1 MQQTT
6 KAHIYVIIAT
16 IFIAGSFLASY
27 KLSNTIDAISLTLY
41 RFVLALIF
49 LSPLIIFNKKRL
61 KAVPKF
67 LPKAMIISLFYSLYF
82 IGMFKALEYTTV
94 LNTGS
99 IYTLVPLITAILC
112 IFFFKEKIPF
122 KQLIIYIIGIISTLI
137 VVFKADLELLLKF
150 SLNQGDI
157 IFLIASLSMALYSIF
172 LKVLYKKDDD
182 IIVLVYSTLI
192 AGIIWM
198 SFTMWILDIPY
209 EWEKVH
215 GNLLFSMLYLVI
227 ATTILTLFLYQK
239 ATLVLGPKKVMAYIY
254 LSPSL
259 VALIMFVF
267 EKQTISLGV
276 LIGIILSTIATIIIL
291 RQKT

>member
-1 MQQTT
+1 MQQST
-6 KAHIYVIIAT
+6 KAHIYVVIAT

-27 KLSNTIDAISLTLY
+27 KLSSTIDAISLTLY

-49 LSPLIIFNKKRL
+49 LSPLIIFNKKRV

-67 LPKAMIISLFYSLYF
+67 LPKAMVISLFYSLYF

-99 IYTLVPLITAILC
+99 IYTLVPLMTAILC
-112 IFFFKEKIPF
+112 IFFFKEKIPLA
-122 KQLIIYIIGIISTLI
+122 QLIVYIIGIISTLI
-137 VVFKADLELLLKF
+137 VVFKANLELLLKF

-182 IIVLVYSTLI
+182 IIVLVFSTLM

-198 SFTMWILDIPY
+198 SFTMWILNIPY
-209 EWEKVH
+209 EWGKIE
-215 GNLLFSMLYLVI
+215 GNLLFSMLYLVV

-239 ATLVLGPKKVMAYIY
+239 ATLILGPKKVMAYIY
-254 LSPSL
+254 ISPSL
-259 VALIMFVF
+259 VALIMFIF

-276 LIGIILSTIATIIIL
+276 FIGILLSTIATIIIL
-291 RQKT
+291 RQK

>member
-1 MQQTT
+1 MQQST
-6 KAHIYVIIAT
+6 KAHIYVVIAT

-27 KLSNTIDAISLTLY
+27 KLSSTIAAISLTLY

-49 LSPLIIFNKKRL
+49 LSPLVIFNKNRV
-61 KAVPKF
+61 KAVPKL
-67 LPKAMIISLFYSLYF
+67 LPKAMVISLFYSLYF

-99 IYTLVPLITAILC
+99 IYTLVPLMTAILC
-112 IFFFKEKIPF
+112 IFFFKEKIPLA
-122 KQLIIYIIGIISTLI
+122 QLIVYIIGIISTLI
-137 VVFKADLELLLKF
+137 VVFKANLELLLKF

-182 IIVLVYSTLI
+182 IIVLVFSTLM

-209 EWEKVH
+209 EWEKIE
-215 GNLLFSMLYLVI
+215 GNLLFSMLYLVV

-239 ATLVLGPKKVMAYIY
+239 ATLILGPKKVMAYIY
-254 LSPSL
+254 ISPSL
-259 VALIMFVF
+259 VALIMFIF

-276 LIGIILSTIATIIIL
+276 FIGILLSTIATIIIL
-291 RQKT
+291 RQK

>member
-1 MQQTT
+1 MQQST
-6 KAHIYVIIAT
+6 KAHIYVVIAT

-27 KLSNTIDAISLTLY
+27 KLSSTIDAISLTLY

-49 LSPLIIFNKKRL
+49 LSPLVIFNKNRI
-61 KAVPKF
+61 KAVPKL
-67 LPKAMIISLFYSLYF
+67 LPKAMVISLFYSLYF

-99 IYTLVPLITAILC
+99 IYTLVPLMTAILC
-112 IFFFKEKIPF
+112 IFFFKEKIPLA
-122 KQLIIYIIGIISTLI
+122 QLIVYIIGIISTLI
-137 VVFKADLELLLKF
+137 VVFKANLELLLKF

-182 IIVLVYSTLI
+182 IIVLVFSTLM

-209 EWEKVH
+209 EWEKIE
-215 GNLLFSMLYLVI
+215 GNLLFSMLYLVV

-239 ATLVLGPKKVMAYIY
+239 ATLILGPKKVMAYIY
-254 LSPSL
+254 ISPSL
-259 VALIMFVF
+259 VALIMFIF
-267 EKQTISLGV
+267 EKQRISLGV
-276 LIGIILSTIATIIIL
+276 FIGILLSTIATIIIL
-291 RQKT
+291 RQK

>member
-1 MQQTT
+1 MQQST
-6 KAHIYVIIAT
+6 KAHIYVVIAT

-27 KLSNTIDAISLTLY
+27 KLSSTIDAISLTLY

-49 LSPLIIFNKKRL
+49 LSPLVIFNKNRV
-61 KAVPKF
+61 KAVPKL
-67 LPKAMIISLFYSLYF
+67 LPKAMVISLFYSLYF

-99 IYTLVPLITAILC
+99 IYTLVPLMTAILC
-112 IFFFKEKIPF
+112 IFFFKEKIPLA
-122 KQLIIYIIGIISTLI
+122 QLFVYIIGIISTLI
-137 VVFKADLELLLKF
+137 VVFKANLELLLKF

-182 IIVLVYSTLI
+182 IIVLIFSTLM

-198 SFTMWILDIPY
+198 SFTMWILGIPY
-209 EWEKVH
+209 EWGKIE
-215 GNLLFSMLYLVI
+215 GNLLFSMLYLVV

-239 ATLVLGPKKVMAYIY
+239 ATLILGPKKVMAYIY
-254 LSPSL
+254 ISPSL
-259 VALIMFVF
+259 VALIMFIF
-267 EKQTISLGV
+267 EKQRISLGV
-276 LIGIILSTIATIIIL
+276 FIGILLSTIATIIIL
-291 RQKT
+291 RQK

>member
-1 MQQTT
+1 MQQST
-6 KAHIYVIIAT
+6 KAHIYVVIAT

-27 KLSNTIDAISLTLY
+27 KLSSTIDAISLTLY

-49 LSPLIIFNKKRL
+49 LSPLVIFNKNIV

-67 LPKAMIISLFYSLYF
+67 LPKAMVISLFYSLYF

-99 IYTLVPLITAILC
+99 IYTLVPLMTAILC
-112 IFFFKEKIPF
+112 IFFFKEKIPLA
-122 KQLIIYIIGIISTLI
+122 QLIVYIIGIISTLI
-137 VVFKADLELLLKF
+137 VVFKANLELLLKF

-182 IIVLVYSTLI
+182 IIVLVFSTLM

-209 EWEKVH
+209 EWEKIE
-215 GNLLFSMLYLVI
+215 GNLLFSMLYLVV

-239 ATLVLGPKKVMAYIY
+239 ATLILGPKKVMAYIY
-254 LSPSL
+254 ISPSL
-259 VALIMFVF
+259 VALIMFIF
-267 EKQTISLGV
+267 EKQRISLGV
-276 LIGIILSTIATIIIL
+276 FIGILLSTIATIIIL
-291 RQKT
+291 RQK

>member
-1 MQQTT
+1 MQQST
-6 KAHIYVIIAT
+6 KAHVYVVIAT

-27 KLSNTIDAISLTLY
+27 KLSSTIDAISLTLY

-49 LSPLIIFNKKRL
+49 LSPLVIFNKNRI
-61 KAVPKF
+61 KAVPKL
-67 LPKAMIISLFYSLYF
+67 LPKAMVISLFYSLYF

-99 IYTLVPLITAILC
+99 IYTLVPLMTAILC
-112 IFFFKEKIPF
+112 IFFFKEKIPLA
-122 KQLIIYIIGIISTLI
+122 QLIVYIIGIISTLI
-137 VVFKADLELLLKF
+137 VVFKANLELLLKF

-182 IIVLVYSTLI
+182 IIVLVFSTLM

-209 EWEKVH
+209 EWEKIE
-215 GNLLFSMLYLVI
+215 GNLLFSMLYLVV

-239 ATLVLGPKKVMAYIY
+239 ATLILGPKKVMAYIY
-254 LSPSL
+254 ISPSL
-259 VALIMFVF
+259 VALIMFIF

-276 LIGIILSTIATIIIL
+276 FIGILLSTIATIIIL
-291 RQKT
+291 RQK

>member
-1 MQQTT
+1 MQQST
-6 KAHIYVIIAT
+6 KAHIYVVIAT

-27 KLSNTIDAISLTLY
+27 KLSSTIDAISLTLY

-49 LSPLIIFNKKRL
+49 LSPLVIFNKKRV

-67 LPKAMIISLFYSLYF
+67 LPKAMVISLFYSLYF

-99 IYTLVPLITAILC
+99 IYTLVPLMTAILC
-112 IFFFKEKIPF
+112 IFFFKEKIPLA
-122 KQLIIYIIGIISTLI
+122 QLTVYIIGIISTLI

-182 IIVLVYSTLI
+182 IIVLVFSTLM

-198 SFTMWILDIPY
+198 SFTIWILDIPY
-209 EWEKVH
+209 EWGKIE

-239 ATLVLGPKKVMAYIY
+239 ATLILGPKKVMAYIY
-254 LSPSL
+254 ISPSL
-259 VALIMFVF
+259 VALIMFIF

-276 LIGIILSTIATIIIL
+276 FIGILLSTIATIIIL
-291 RQKT
+291 RQK

>member
-1 MQQTT
+1 MQQST
-6 KAHIYVIIAT
+6 KAHIYVVIAT

-27 KLSNTIDAISLTLY
+27 KLSSTIDAISLTLY
-41 RFVLALIF
+41 RFVLALVF
-49 LSPLIIFNKKRL
+49 LSPLVIFNKKRV

-67 LPKAMIISLFYSLYF
+67 LPKAMVISLFYSLYF

-99 IYTLVPLITAILC
+99 IYTLVPLMTAILC
-112 IFFFKEKIPF
+112 IFFFKEKIPLA
-122 KQLIIYIIGIISTLI
+122 QLIVYIIGIISTLI
-137 VVFKADLELLLKF
+137 VVFKANLELLLNF

-182 IIVLVYSTLI
+182 IIVLVFSTLM

-198 SFTMWILDIPY
+198 SFTMWILNIPY
-209 EWEKVH
+209 EWEKIE
-215 GNLLFSMLYLVI
+215 GNLLFSMLYLVV

-239 ATLVLGPKKVMAYIY
+239 ATLILGPKKVMAYIY
-254 LSPSL
+254 ISPSL
-259 VALIMFVF
+259 VALIMFIF
-267 EKQTISLGV
+267 EKQRISLGV
-276 LIGIILSTIATIIIL
+276 FIGILLSTIATIIIL
-291 RQKT
+291 RQK

>member
-1 MQQTT
+1 MQQST
-6 KAHIYVIIAT
+6 KAHIYVVIAT

-27 KLSNTIDAISLTLY
+27 KLSSTIDAISLTLY

-49 LSPLIIFNKKRL
+49 LSPLVIFNKNRV
-61 KAVPKF
+61 KAVPKL
-67 LPKAMIISLFYSLYF
+67 LPKAMVISLFYSLYF

-99 IYTLVPLITAILC
+99 IYTLVPLMTAILC
-112 IFFFKEKIPF
+112 IFFFKEKIPLA
-122 KQLIIYIIGIISTLI
+122 QLFVYIIGIISTLI
-137 VVFKADLELLLKF
+137 VVFKANLELLLKF

-182 IIVLVYSTLI
+182 IIVLVFSTLM

-209 EWEKVH
+209 EWEKIE
-215 GNLLFSMLYLVI
+215 GNLLFSMLYLVV

-239 ATLVLGPKKVMAYIY
+239 ATLILGPKKVMAYIY
-254 LSPSL
+254 ISPSL
-259 VALIMFVF
+259 VALIMFIF
-267 EKQTISLGV
+267 EKQKISLGV
-276 LIGIILSTIATIIIL
+276 FIGILLSTIATIIIL
-291 RQKT
+291 RQK

>member
-1 MQQTT
+1 MQQST
-6 KAHIYVIIAT
+6 KAHIYVVIAT

-27 KLSNTIDAISLTLY
+27 KLSSTIDAISLTLY

-49 LSPLIIFNKKRL
+49 LSPLVIFNKKRV

-67 LPKAMIISLFYSLYF
+67 LPKAMVISLFYSLYF

-99 IYTLVPLITAILC
+99 IYTLVPLMTAILC
-112 IFFFKEKIPF
+112 IFFFKEKIPLA
-122 KQLIIYIIGIISTLI
+122 QLIVYIIGIISTLI
-137 VVFKADLELLLKF
+137 VVFKANLELLLKF

-182 IIVLVYSTLI
+182 IIVLVFSTLM

-209 EWEKVH
+209 EWEKIE
-215 GNLLFSMLYLVI
+215 GNLLFSMLYLVV

-239 ATLVLGPKKVMAYIY
+239 ATLILGPKKVMAYIY
-254 LSPSL
+254 ISPSL
-259 VALIMFVF
+259 VALIMFIF

-276 LIGIILSTIATIIIL
+276 FIGILLSTIATIIIL
-291 RQKT
+291 RQK

>member
-1 MQQTT
+1 MQQST
-6 KAHIYVIIAT
+6 KAHIYVVIAT

-27 KLSNTIDAISLTLY
+27 KLSSTIDAISLTLY

-49 LSPLIIFNKKRL
+49 LSPLVIFNKKRV

-67 LPKAMIISLFYSLYF
+67 LPKAMVISLFYSLYF

-99 IYTLVPLITAILC
+99 IYTLVPLMTAILC
-112 IFFFKEKIPF
+112 IFFFKEKIPLA
-122 KQLIIYIIGIISTLI
+122 QLIVYIIGIISTLI
-137 VVFKADLELLLKF
+137 VVFKANLELLLKF

-172 LKVLYKKDDD
+172 LMVLYKKDDD
-182 IIVLVYSTLI
+182 IIVLVFSTLM

-198 SFTMWILDIPY
+198 SFTMWILNIPY
-209 EWEKVH
+209 EWEKIE
-215 GNLLFSMLYLVI
+215 GNLLFSMLYLVV

-239 ATLVLGPKKVMAYIY
+239 ATLILGPKKVMAYIY
-254 LSPSL
+254 ISPSL
-259 VALIMFVF
+259 VALIMFIF

-276 LIGIILSTIATIIIL
+276 FIGILLSTIATIIIL
-291 RQKT
+291 RQK

>member
-1 MQQTT
+1 MQQST

-27 KLSNTIDAISLTLY
+27 KLSSTIDAISLTLY

-49 LSPLIIFNKKRL
+49 LSPLVIFNKKRV
-61 KAVPKF
+61 KAVPKL
-67 LPKAMIISLFYSLYF
+67 LPKAMVISLFYSLYF
-82 IGMFKALEYTTV
+82 IGMFKALEQTTV

-99 IYTLVPLITAILC
+99 IYTLVPLMTAILC
-112 IFFFKEKIPF
+112 IFFFKEKIPLS
-122 KQLIIYIIGIISTLI
+122 QLIVYIIGIISTLI
-137 VVFKADLELLLKF
+137 VVFKANLELLLKF

-182 IIVLVYSTLI
+182 IIVLVFSTLM

-198 SFTMWILDIPY
+198 SFTMLILDIPY
-209 EWEKVH
+209 EWGKIE

-239 ATLVLGPKKVMAYIY
+239 ATLILGPKKVMAYIY
-254 LSPSL
+254 ISPSL
-259 VALIMFVF
+259 VALIMFIF

-276 LIGIILSTIATIIIL
+276 FIGILLSTIATIIIL
-291 RQKT
+291 RQK

>member
-1 MQQTT
+1 MQQST
-6 KAHIYVIIAT
+6 KAHIYVVIAT

-27 KLSNTIDAISLTLY
+27 KLSSTIDAISLTLY

-49 LSPLIIFNKKRL
+49 LSPLVIFNKNRI
-61 KAVPKF
+61 KAVPKL
-67 LPKAMIISLFYSLYF
+67 LPKAMVISLFYSLYF

-99 IYTLVPLITAILC
+99 IYTLVPLMTAILC
-112 IFFFKEKIPF
+112 IFFFKEKIPLA
-122 KQLIIYIIGIISTLI
+122 QLIVYIIGIISTLI
-137 VVFKADLELLLKF
+137 VVFKANLELLLKF

-182 IIVLVYSTLI
+182 IIVLVFSTLM

-209 EWEKVH
+209 EWEKIE
-215 GNLLFSMLYLVI
+215 GNLLFSMLYLVV

-239 ATLVLGPKKVMAYIY
+239 ATLILGPKKVMAYIY
-254 LSPSL
+254 ISPSL
-259 VALIMFVF
+259 VALIMFIF
-267 EKQTISLGV
+267 EKQRISLGV
-276 LIGIILSTIATIIIL
+276 FIGILLSTISTIIIL
-291 RQKT
+291 RQK

>member
-1 MQQTT
+1 MQQST
-6 KAHIYVIIAT
+6 KAHIYVVIAT

-27 KLSNTIDAISLTLY
+27 KLSSTIDAISLTLY

-49 LSPLIIFNKKRL
+49 LSPLVIFNKNRV
-61 KAVPKF
+61 KAVPKL
-67 LPKAMIISLFYSLYF
+67 LPKAMVISLFYSLYF

-99 IYTLVPLITAILC
+99 IYTLVPLMTAILC
-112 IFFFKEKIPF
+112 IFFFKEKIPLA
-122 KQLIIYIIGIISTLI
+122 QLIVYIIGIISTLI
-137 VVFKADLELLLKF
+137 VVFKANLELLLKF

-182 IIVLVYSTLI
+182 IIVLVFSTLM

-209 EWEKVH
+209 EWEKIE
-215 GNLLFSMLYLVI
+215 GNLLFSMLYLVV

-239 ATLVLGPKKVMAYIY
+239 ATLILGPKKVMAYIY
-254 LSPSL
+254 ISPSL
-259 VALIMFVF
+259 VALIMFIF
-267 EKQTISLGV
+267 EKQRISLGV
-276 LIGIILSTIATIIIL
+276 FIGILLSTIATIRIL
-291 RQKT
+291 RQK

>member
-1 MQQTT
+1 MQQST
-6 KAHIYVIIAT
+6 KAHIYVVIAT

-27 KLSNTIDAISLTLY
+27 KLSSTIDAISLTLY

-49 LSPLIIFNKKRL
+49 LSPLVIFNKNRV
-61 KAVPKF
+61 KAVPKL
-67 LPKAMIISLFYSLYF
+67 LPKAMVISLFYSLYF

-99 IYTLVPLITAILC
+99 IYTLVPLMTAILC
-112 IFFFKEKIPF
+112 IFFFKEKIPLA
-122 KQLIIYIIGIISTLI
+122 QLIVYIIGIISTLI
-137 VVFKADLELLLKF
+137 VVFKANLELLLKF

-182 IIVLVYSTLI
+182 IIVLVFSTLM

-209 EWEKVH
+209 EWEKIE
-215 GNLLFSMLYLVI
+215 GNLLFSMLYLVV

-239 ATLVLGPKKVMAYIY
+239 ATLILGPKKVMAYIY
-254 LSPSL
+254 ISPSL
-259 VALIMFVF
+259 VALIMFIF

-276 LIGIILSTIATIIIL
+276 FIGILLSTIATIIIL
-291 RQKT
+291 RQK

>member
-1 MQQTT
+1 MQQST
-6 KAHIYVIIAT
+6 KAHIYVVIAT

-27 KLSNTIDAISLTLY
+27 KLSSTIDAISLTLY

-49 LSPLIIFNKKRL
+49 LSPLVIFNKKRV

-67 LPKAMIISLFYSLYF
+67 LPKAMVISLFYSLYF

-99 IYTLVPLITAILC
+99 IYTLVPLMTAILC
-112 IFFFKEKIPF
+112 IFFFKEKIPLA
-122 KQLIIYIIGIISTLI
+122 QLIVYIIGIISTLI
-137 VVFKADLELLLKF
+137 VVFKANLELLLKF

-182 IIVLVYSTLI
+182 IIVLVFSTLM

-209 EWEKVH
+209 EWEKIE
-215 GNLLFSMLYLVI
+215 GNLLFSMLYLVV

-239 ATLVLGPKKVMAYIY
+239 ATLILGPKKVMAYIY
-254 LSPSL
+254 ISPSL
-259 VALIMFVF
+259 VALIMFIF
-267 EKQTISLGV
+267 EKQRISLGV
-276 LIGIILSTIATIIIL
+276 FIGILLSTIATIIIL
-291 RQKT
+291 RQK

>member
-1 MQQTT
+1 MQQST
-6 KAHIYVIIAT
+6 KAHIYVVKAT

-27 KLSNTIDAISLTLY
+27 KLSSTIDAISLTLY

-49 LSPLIIFNKKRL
+49 LSPLVIFNKNRV
-61 KAVPKF
+61 KAVPKL
-67 LPKAMIISLFYSLYF
+67 LPKAMVISLFYSLYF

-99 IYTLVPLITAILC
+99 IYTLVPLMTAILF
-112 IFFFKEKIPF
+112 IFFFKEKIPLA
-122 KQLIIYIIGIISTLI
+122 QLIVYIIGIISTLI
-137 VVFKADLELLLKF
+137 VVFKANLELLLKF

-182 IIVLVYSTLI
+182 IIVLVFSTLM

-209 EWEKVH
+209 EWEKIE
-215 GNLLFSMLYLVI
+215 GNLLFSMLYLVV

-239 ATLVLGPKKVMAYIY
+239 ATLILGPKKVMAYIY
-254 LSPSL
+254 ISPSL
-259 VALIMFVF
+259 VALIMFIF
-267 EKQTISLGV
+267 EKQRISLGV
-276 LIGIILSTIATIIIL
+276 FIGILLSTIATIIIL
-291 RQKT
+291 RQK

>member
-1 MQQTT
+1 MQQST
-6 KAHIYVIIAT
+6 KAHIYVVIAT

-27 KLSNTIDAISLTLY
+27 KLSSTIDAISLTLY

-49 LSPLIIFNKKRL
+49 LSPLVIFNKNRV
-61 KAVPKF
+61 KAVQKL
-67 LPKAMIISLFYSLYF
+67 LPKAMVISLFYSLYF

-99 IYTLVPLITAILC
+99 IYTLVPLMTAILC
-112 IFFFKEKIPF
+112 IFFFKEKIPLA
-122 KQLIIYIIGIISTLI
+122 QLIVYIIGIISTLI
-137 VVFKADLELLLKF
+137 VVFKANLELLLKF

-182 IIVLVYSTLI
+182 IIVLVFSTLM

-209 EWEKVH
+209 EWEKIE
-215 GNLLFSMLYLVI
+215 GNLLFSMLYLVV

-239 ATLVLGPKKVMAYIY
+239 ATLILGPKKVMAYIY
-254 LSPSL
+254 ISPSL
-259 VALIMFVF
+259 VALIMFIF
-267 EKQTISLGV
+267 EKQRISLGV
-276 LIGIILSTIATIIIL
+276 FIGILLSTIATIIIL
-291 RQKT
+291 RQK

>member
-1 MQQTT
+1 MQQST
-6 KAHIYVIIAT
+6 KAHIYVVIAT

-27 KLSNTIDAISLTLY
+27 KLSSTIDAISLTLY

-49 LSPLIIFNKKRL
+49 LSPLVIFNKKRV

-67 LPKAMIISLFYSLYF
+67 LPKAMVISLFYSLYF

-99 IYTLVPLITAILC
+99 IYTLVPLMTAILC
-112 IFFFKEKIPF
+112 IFFFKEKIPLS
-122 KQLIIYIIGIISTLI
+122 QLIVYIIGIISTLI
-137 VVFKADLELLLKF
+137 VVFKANLELLLKF

-182 IIVLVYSTLI
+182 IIVLVFSTLM

-209 EWEKVH
+209 EWEKIE
-215 GNLLFSMLYLVI
+215 GNLLFSMLYLVV

-239 ATLVLGPKKVMAYIY
+239 ATLILGPKKVMAYIY
-254 LSPSL
+254 ISPSL
-259 VALIMFVF
+259 VALIMFIF

-276 LIGIILSTIATIIIL
+276 FIGILLSTIATIIIL
-291 RQKT
+291 RQK

>member
-1 MQQTT
+1 MQQST
-6 KAHIYVIIAT
+6 KAHIYVVIAT

-27 KLSNTIDAISLTLY
+27 KLSSTIDAISLTLY

-49 LSPLIIFNKKRL
+49 LSPLVIFNKNRV
-61 KAVPKF
+61 KAVPKS
-67 LPKAMIISLFYSLYF
+67 LPKAMVISLFYSLYF

-99 IYTLVPLITAILC
+99 IYTLVPLMTAILC
-112 IFFFKEKIPF
+112 IFFFKEKIPLA
-122 KQLIIYIIGIISTLI
+122 QLIVYIIGIISTLI
-137 VVFKADLELLLKF
+137 VVFKANLELLLKF

-182 IIVLVYSTLI
+182 IIVLVFSTLM

-209 EWEKVH
+209 EWEKIA
-215 GNLLFSMLYLVI
+215 GNLLFSMLYLVV

-239 ATLVLGPKKVMAYIY
+239 ATLILGPKKVMAYIY
-254 LSPSL
+254 ISPSL
-259 VALIMFVF
+259 VALIMFIF
-267 EKQTISLGV
+267 EKQRISLGV
-276 LIGIILSTIATIIIL
+276 FIGILLSTIATIIIL
-291 RQKT
+291 RQK

>member
-1 MQQTT
+1 MQQST
-6 KAHIYVIIAT
+6 KAHIYVVIAT

-27 KLSNTIDAISLTLY
+27 KLSSTIDAISLTLY

-49 LSPLIIFNKKRL
+49 LSPLVIFNKNRV
-61 KAVPKF
+61 KAVPKL
-67 LPKAMIISLFYSLYF
+67 LPKAMVISLFYSLYF

-99 IYTLVPLITAILC
+99 IYTLVPLMTAILC
-112 IFFFKEKIPF
+112 IFFFKEKIPLA
-122 KQLIIYIIGIISTLI
+122 QLIVYIIGIISTLI
-137 VVFKADLELLLKF
+137 VVFKANLELLLKF

-182 IIVLVYSTLI
+182 IIVLVFSTLM

-209 EWEKVH
+209 EWEKIE

-239 ATLVLGPKKVMAYIY
+239 ATLILGPKKVMAYIY
-254 LSPSL
+254 ISPSL
-259 VALIMFVF
+259 VALIMFIF
-267 EKQTISLGV
+267 EKQRISLGV
-276 LIGIILSTIATIIIL
+276 FIGILLSTIATIIIL
-291 RQKT
+291 RQK

>member
-1 MQQTT
+1 MQQST
-6 KAHIYVIIAT
+6 KAHIYVVIAT

-27 KLSNTIDAISLTLY
+27 KLSSTIDAISLTLY

-49 LSPLIIFNKKRL
+49 LSPLIIFNKKRV
-61 KAVPKF
+61 KAVPRV
-67 LPKAMIISLFYSLYF
+67 LPKAMVISLFYSLYF

-99 IYTLVPLITAILC
+99 IYTLVPLMTAILC
-112 IFFFKEKIPF
+112 IFFFKEKIPLA
-122 KQLIIYIIGIISTLI
+122 QLIVYIIGIISTLI
-137 VVFKADLELLLKF
+137 VVFKANLELLLKF

-182 IIVLVYSTLI
+182 IIVLVFSTLM

-198 SFTMWILDIPY
+198 SFTMWILNIPY
-209 EWEKVH
+209 EWEKVQ
-215 GNLLFSMLYLVI
+215 GNLLFSMLYLVV

-239 ATLVLGPKKVMAYIY
+239 ATLILGPKKVMAYIY
-254 LSPSL
+254 MSPSL

-291 RQKT
+291 RQK

>member
-1 MQQTT
+1 MQQST
-6 KAHIYVIIAT
+6 KAHIYVLIAT

-27 KLSNTIDAISLTLY
+27 KLSSTIDAISLTLY

-49 LSPLIIFNKKRL
+49 LSPLVIFNKKRV
-61 KAVPKF
+61 KAVPKL
-67 LPKAMIISLFYSLYF
+67 LPKAMVISLFYSLYF

-99 IYTLVPLITAILC
+99 IYTLVPLMTAILC
-112 IFFFKEKIPF
+112 IFFFKEKIPLA
-122 KQLIIYIIGIISTLI
+122 QLIVYIIGIISTLI
-137 VVFKADLELLLKF
+137 VVFKANLELLLKF

-182 IIVLVYSTLI
+182 IIVLVFSTLM

-198 SFTMWILDIPY
+198 SFTMWILNIPY
-209 EWEKVH
+209 EWGKIE
-215 GNLLFSMLYLVI
+215 GNLLFSMLYLVV

-239 ATLVLGPKKVMAYIY
+239 ATLILGPKKVMAYIY
-254 LSPSL
+254 MSPSL

-276 LIGIILSTIATIIIL
+276 FIGILLSTFATIIIL
-291 RQKT
+291 RQK

>member
-1 MQQTT
+1 MQQST
-6 KAHIYVIIAT
+6 KAHIYVVIAT

-27 KLSNTIDAISLTLY
+27 KLSSTIDAISLTLY

-49 LSPLIIFNKKRL
+49 LSPLVIFNKKRV

-67 LPKAMIISLFYSLYF
+67 LPKAMVISLFYSLYF

-99 IYTLVPLITAILC
+99 IYTLVPLMTAILC
-112 IFFFKEKIPF
+112 IFFFKEKIPLA
-122 KQLIIYIIGIISTLI
+122 QLIVYIIGIISTLI

-182 IIVLVYSTLI
+182 IIVLVFSTLM

-198 SFTMWILDIPY
+198 SFTMWILNIPY
-209 EWEKVH
+209 EWEKIE
-215 GNLLFSMLYLVI
+215 GNLLFSMLYLVV

-239 ATLVLGPKKVMAYIY
+239 ATLILGPKKVMAYIY
-254 LSPSL
+254 ISPSL
-259 VALIMFVF
+259 VALIMFIF

-276 LIGIILSTIATIIIL
+276 FIGILLSTIATIIIL
-291 RQKT
+291 RQK

>member
-1 MQQTT
+1 MQQST
-6 KAHIYVIIAT
+6 KAHIYVVIAT

-27 KLSNTIDAISLTLY
+27 KLSSTIDAISLTLY

-49 LSPLIIFNKKRL
+49 LSPLVIFNKKRV

-67 LPKAMIISLFYSLYF
+67 LPKAMVISLFYSLYF

-99 IYTLVPLITAILC
+99 IYTLVPLMTAILC
-112 IFFFKEKIPF
+112 IFFFKEKIPLA
-122 KQLIIYIIGIISTLI
+122 QLIVYIIGIISTLI
-137 VVFKADLELLLKF
+137 VVFKANLELLLKF

-182 IIVLVYSTLI
+182 IIVLVFSTLM

-198 SFTMWILDIPY
+198 SFTMWILNIPY
-209 EWEKVH
+209 EWGKIE
-215 GNLLFSMLYLVI
+215 GNLLFSMLYLVV

-239 ATLVLGPKKVMAYIY
+239 ATLILGPKKVMAYIY
-254 LSPSL
+254 ISPSL
-259 VALIMFVF
+259 VALIMFIF

-276 LIGIILSTIATIIIL
+276 FIGILLSTIATIIIL
-291 RQKT
+291 RQK

>member
-1 MQQTT
+1 MQQST
-6 KAHIYVIIAT
+6 KAHIYVVIAT

-27 KLSNTIDAISLTLY
+27 KLSSTIDAISLTLY

-49 LSPLIIFNKKRL
+49 LSPLVIFNKNRV
-61 KAVPKF
+61 KAVPKL
-67 LPKAMIISLFYSLYF
+67 LPKAMVISLFYSLYF

-99 IYTLVPLITAILC
+99 IYTLVPLMTAILC
-112 IFFFKEKIPF
+112 IFFFKEKIPLA
-122 KQLIIYIIGIISTLI
+122 QLIVYIIGIISTLI
-137 VVFKADLELLLKF
+137 VVFKANLEFLLKF

-182 IIVLVYSTLI
+182 IIVLVFSTLM

-198 SFTMWILDIPY
+198 SFTMWILGIPY
-209 EWEKVH
+209 EWEKIE
-215 GNLLFSMLYLVI
+215 GNLLFSMLYLVV

-239 ATLVLGPKKVMAYIY
+239 ATLILGPKKVMAYIY
-254 LSPSL
+254 ISPSL
-259 VALIMFVF
+259 VALIMFIF

-276 LIGIILSTIATIIIL
+276 FIGILLSTIATIIIL
-291 RQKT
+291 RQK

>member
-1 MQQTT
+1 MQQST
-6 KAHIYVIIAT
+6 KAHIYVVIAT

-27 KLSNTIDAISLTLY
+27 KLSSTIDAISLTLY

-49 LSPLIIFNKKRL
+49 LSPLVIFNKNRV
-61 KAVPKF
+61 KAVPKL
-67 LPKAMIISLFYSLYF
+67 LPKAMVISLFYSLYF

-99 IYTLVPLITAILC
+99 IYTLVPLMTAILC
-112 IFFFKEKIPF
+112 IFFFKEKIPLA
-122 KQLIIYIIGIISTLI
+122 QLIVYIIGIISTLI
-137 VVFKADLELLLKF
+137 VVFKANLELLLKF

-182 IIVLVYSTLI
+182 IVVLVFSTLM

-209 EWEKVH
+209 EWEKIE
-215 GNLLFSMLYLVI
+215 GNLLFSMLYLVV

-239 ATLVLGPKKVMAYIY
+239 ATLILGPKKVMAYIY
-254 LSPSL
+254 ISPSL
-259 VALIMFVF
+259 VALIMFIF

-276 LIGIILSTIATIIIL
+276 FIGILLSTIATIIIL
-291 RQKT
+291 RQK

>member
-1 MQQTT
+1 MQQST
-6 KAHIYVIIAT
+6 KAHIYVVIAT

-27 KLSNTIDAISLTLY
+27 KLSSTIDAISLTLY

-49 LSPLIIFNKKRL
+49 LSPLVIFNKNRI
-61 KAVPKF
+61 KAVPKL
-67 LPKAMIISLFYSLYF
+67 LPKAMVISLFYSLYF

-99 IYTLVPLITAILC
+99 IYTLVPLMTAILC
-112 IFFFKEKIPF
+112 IFFFKEKIPLA
-122 KQLIIYIIGIISTLI
+122 QLIVYIIGIISTLI
-137 VVFKADLELLLKF
+137 VVFKANLELLLKF

-172 LKVLYKKDDD
+172 LKVFYKKDDD
-182 IIVLVYSTLI
+182 IIVLVFSTLM

-209 EWEKVH
+209 EWEKIE
-215 GNLLFSMLYLVI
+215 GNLLFSMLYLVV

-239 ATLVLGPKKVMAYIY
+239 ATLILGPKKVMAYIY
-254 LSPSL
+254 ISPSL
-259 VALIMFVF
+259 VALIMFIF
-267 EKQTISLGV
+267 EKQRISLGV
-276 LIGIILSTIATIIIL
+276 FIGILLSTIATIIIL
-291 RQKT
+291 RQK

>member
-1 MQQTT
+1 MQQST
-6 KAHIYVIIAT
+6 KAHIYVVIAT

-27 KLSNTIDAISLTLY
+27 KLSSTIDAISLTLY

-49 LSPLIIFNKKRL
+49 LSPLVIFNINRV

-67 LPKAMIISLFYSLYF
+67 LPKAMVISLFYSLYF

-99 IYTLVPLITAILC
+99 IYTLVPLMTAILC
-112 IFFFKEKIPF
+112 IFFFKEKIPLA
-122 KQLIIYIIGIISTLI
+122 QLIVYIIGIISTLI
-137 VVFKADLELLLKF
+137 VVFKANLELLLKF

-182 IIVLVYSTLI
+182 IIVLVFSTLM

-209 EWEKVH
+209 EWEKIE
-215 GNLLFSMLYLVI
+215 GNLLFSMLYLVV

-239 ATLVLGPKKVMAYIY
+239 ATLILGPKKVMAYIY
-254 LSPSL
+254 ISPSL
-259 VALIMFVF
+259 VALIMFIF
-267 EKQTISLGV
+267 EKQRISLGV
-276 LIGIILSTIATIIIL
+276 FIGILLSTIATIIIL
-291 RQKT
+291 RQK

>member
-1 MQQTT
+1 MQQST
-6 KAHIYVIIAT
+6 KAHIYVVIAT

-27 KLSNTIDAISLTLY
+27 KLSSTIDAISLTLY

-49 LSPLIIFNKKRL
+49 LSPLVIFNKKRV

-67 LPKAMIISLFYSLYF
+67 LPKAMVISLFYSLYF

-99 IYTLVPLITAILC
+99 IYTLVPLMTAILC
-112 IFFFKEKIPF
+112 IFFFKEKIPLA
-122 KQLIIYIIGIISTLI
+122 QLIVYIIGIISTLI
-137 VVFKADLELLLKF
+137 VVFKANLELLLKF

-182 IIVLVYSTLI
+182 IIVLVFSTLM

-198 SFTMWILDIPY
+198 SFTMWILNIPY
-209 EWEKVH
+209 EWGKIE
-215 GNLLFSMLYLVI
+215 GNLLFSMLYLVV

-239 ATLVLGPKKVMAYIY
+239 ATLILGPKKVMAYIY
-254 LSPSL
+254 ISPSL

-276 LIGIILSTIATIIIL
+276 FIGILLSTIATIIIL
-291 RQKT
+291 RQK

>member
-1 MQQTT
+1 MQQST
-6 KAHIYVIIAT
+6 KAHIYVVIAT

-27 KLSNTIDAISLTLY
+27 KLSSTIDAISLTLY

-49 LSPLIIFNKKRL
+49 LSPLIIFNKKRV
-61 KAVPKF
+61 KAVPRV
-67 LPKAMIISLFYSLYF
+67 LPKAMVISLFYSLYF

-99 IYTLVPLITAILC
+99 IYTLVPLMTAILC
-112 IFFFKEKIPF
+112 IFFFKEKIPLA
-122 KQLIIYIIGIISTLI
+122 QLIVYIIGIISTLI
-137 VVFKADLELLLKF
+137 VVFKANLELLLKF

-182 IIVLVYSTLI
+182 IIVLVFSTLM

-198 SFTMWILDIPY
+198 SFTMWILNIPY
-209 EWEKVH
+209 EWEKVQ
-215 GNLLFSMLYLVI
+215 GNLLFSMLYLVV

-239 ATLVLGPKKVMAYIY
+239 ATLILGPKKVMAYIY
-254 LSPSL
+254 MSPSL

-276 LIGIILSTIATIIIL
+276 LIGIILSTFATIIIL
-291 RQKT
+291 RQK

>member
-1 MQQTT
+1 MQQST
-6 KAHIYVIIAT
+6 KAHIYVVIAT

-27 KLSNTIDAISLTLY
+27 KLSSTIDAISLTLY

-49 LSPLIIFNKKRL
+49 LSPLVIFNKNRI
-61 KAVPKF
+61 KAVPKL
-67 LPKAMIISLFYSLYF
+67 LPKAMVISLFYSLYF

-99 IYTLVPLITAILC
+99 IYTLVPLMTAILC
-112 IFFFKEKIPF
+112 IFFFKEKIPLS
-122 KQLIIYIIGIISTLI
+122 QLIVYIIGIISTLI
-137 VVFKADLELLLKF
+137 VVFKANLELLLKF

-182 IIVLVYSTLI
+182 IIVLVFSTLM

-209 EWEKVH
+209 EWEKIE
-215 GNLLFSMLYLVI
+215 GNLLFSMLYLVV

-239 ATLVLGPKKVMAYIY
+239 ATLILGPKKVMAYIY
-254 LSPSL
+254 ISPSL
-259 VALIMFVF
+259 VALIMFIF

-276 LIGIILSTIATIIIL
+276 FIGILLSTIATIIIL
-291 RQKT
+291 RQK

>member
-1 MQQTT
+1 MQQST
-6 KAHIYVIIAT
+6 KAHIYVVIAT

-27 KLSNTIDAISLTLY
+27 KLSSTIDAISLTLY

-49 LSPLIIFNKKRL
+49 LSPLVIFNKKRV
-61 KAVPKF
+61 KAVPKL
-67 LPKAMIISLFYSLYF
+67 LPKAMVISLFYSLYF

-99 IYTLVPLITAILC
+99 IYTLVPLMTAILC
-112 IFFFKEKIPF
+112 IFFFKEKIPLA
-122 KQLIIYIIGIISTLI
+122 QLIVYIIGIISTLI
-137 VVFKADLELLLKF
+137 VVFKANLELLLKF

-182 IIVLVYSTLI
+182 IIVLVFSTLM

-209 EWEKVH
+209 EWEKIE
-215 GNLLFSMLYLVI
+215 GNLLFSMLYLVV

-239 ATLVLGPKKVMAYIY
+239 ATLILGPKKVMAYIY
-254 LSPSL
+254 ISPSL
-259 VALIMFVF
+259 VALIMFIF

-276 LIGIILSTIATIIIL
+276 FIGILLSTIATIIIL
-291 RQKT
+291 RQK

>member
-1 MQQTT
+1 MQQST
-6 KAHIYVIIAT
+6 KAHVYVVIAT

-27 KLSNTIDAISLTLY
+27 KLSSTIDAISLTLY

-49 LSPLIIFNKKRL
+49 LSPLVIFNKNRV
-61 KAVPKF
+61 KAVPKL
-67 LPKAMIISLFYSLYF
+67 LPKAMVISLFYSLYF

-99 IYTLVPLITAILC
+99 IYTLVPLMTAILC
-112 IFFFKEKIPF
+112 IFFFKEKIPLA
-122 KQLIIYIIGIISTLI
+122 QLIVYIIGIISTLI
-137 VVFKADLELLLKF
+137 VVFKANLELLLKF

-182 IIVLVYSTLI
+182 IIVLVFSTLM

-209 EWEKVH
+209 EWEKIE
-215 GNLLFSMLYLVI
+215 GNLLFSMLYLVV

-239 ATLVLGPKKVMAYIY
+239 ATLILGPKKVMAYIY
-254 LSPSL
+254 ISPSL
-259 VALIMFVF
+259 VALIMFIF
-267 EKQTISLGV
+267 EKQRISLGV
-276 LIGIILSTIATIIIL
+276 FIGILLSTIATIIIL
-291 RQKT
+291 RQK